1 MVRSGIQMVNKKFNN
16 GNSTFY
22 CDADHIALGLFSDEF
37 VFNPSDEKTLNI
49 EITAYVMVIMGH

>member
-1 MVRSGIQMVNKKFNN
+1 MVNKKFNN